1 MTKTM
6 AANTNTNP
14 MRNIEVEKVVINMGV
29 GESGEKLAKAE
40 KLLERIASQKP
51 IGLHAKRSLQPLGIK
66 KGEAIA
72 CKVTLRKGRAK
83 EFLKRCF
90 KIQDKLFASQFDAY
104 GNFSFGIA
112 EHTDFGIRYDPK
124 VGIYGMDVSVS
135 LKRPGYRIKERK
147 IQKRKVPNKQ
157 RISKEEGMAFL
168 EKEYGVEVVEE

>member
-1 MTKTM
+1 MT
-6 AANTNTNP
+6 ANP
-14 MRNIEVEKVVINMGV
+14 MRRIEIDKVVINMAV

-40 KLLERIASQKP
+40 KLLERIAGQKP
-51 IGLHAKRSLQPLGIK
+51 IKRLAKKTIQPFGIK

-72 CKVTLRKGRAK
+72 CKVTLRRERAK

-90 KIQDKLFASQFDAY
+90 KIQNKLLVSQFDTY

-135 LKRPGYRIKERK
+135 LKRPGYRIKERR
-147 IQKRKVPNKQ
+147 IQKKKLPSKQ
-157 RISKEEGMAFL
+157 RISREEGMAFL
-168 EKEYGVEVVEE
+168 EKEYGVEVVE

>member
-1 MTKTM
+1 MT
-6 AANTNTNP
+6 ANP
-14 MRNIEVEKVVINMGV
+14 MRRIEIDKVVINMAV

-40 KLLERIASQKP
+40 KLLERIAGQKP
-51 IGLHAKRSLQPLGIK
+51 IKRLAKKTIQPFGIK

-72 CKVTLRKGRAK
+72 CKVTLRRERAK

-90 KIQDKLFASQFDAY
+90 KIQNKLLVSQFDTY

-135 LKRPGYRIKERK
+135 LKRPGNRIKERR
-147 IQKRKVPNKQ
+147 IQKKKLPGKQ

-168 EKEYGVEVVEE
+168 EKEYGVEVVEV

>member
-1 MTKTM
+1 
-6 AANTNTNP
+6 
-14 MRNIEVEKVVINMGV
+14 MRRIEIDKVVINMAV

-40 KLLERIASQKP
+40 KLLERIAGQKP
-51 IGLHAKRSLQPLGIK
+51 IKRLAKKTIQPFGIK

-72 CKVTLRKGRAK
+72 CKVTLRRERAK

-90 KIQDKLFASQFDAY
+90 KIQNKLLVSQFDTY

-135 LKRPGYRIKERK
+135 LKRPGYRIKERR
-147 IQKRKVPNKQ
+147 IQKKKLPSKQ
-157 RISKEEGMAFL
+157 RISREEGMAFL
-168 EKEYGVEVVEE
+168 EKEYGVEVVE

>member
-1 MTKTM
+1 M
-6 AANTNTNP
+6 AANPNP
-14 MRNIEVEKVVINMGV
+14 MRRIEVDKVVINMAV

-40 KLLERIASQKP
+40 KILERIADQKP
-51 IGLHAKRSLQPLGIK
+51 IKRLAKRSIQPLGIK

-72 CKVTLRKGRAK
+72 CKVTLRGERAK
-83 EFLKRCF
+83 DFLKRCF
-90 KIQDKLFASQFDAY
+90 KIQDKLLMSQFDTY

-135 LKRPGYRIKERK
+135 LKRPGYRIKERRIEK
-147 IQKRKVPNKQ
+147 KKLPSKQ
-157 RISKEEGMAFL
+157 RISEEEGIAFL